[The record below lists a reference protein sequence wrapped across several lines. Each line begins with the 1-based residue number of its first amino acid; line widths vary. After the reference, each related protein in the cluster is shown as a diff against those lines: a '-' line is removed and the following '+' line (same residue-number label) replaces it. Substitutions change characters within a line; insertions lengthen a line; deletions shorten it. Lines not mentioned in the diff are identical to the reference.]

1 MPLPKAI
8 ADAPELEL
16 GLDLFYLAFMDLTT
30 CRSMGFGEGPIPW
43 SAVRDY
49 CDEMELEGDQREDMF
64 NHIRMMDTTYLNHR
78 ASKKQPAASKEK
90 TNAPVRKTTVVR
102 KAAK

>member
-8 ADAPELEL
+8 ADAPELEP

-43 SAVRDY
+43 TAVRDY
-49 CDEMELEGDQREDMF
+49 CNDMDLEGDQREDMF
-64 NHIRMMDTTYLNHR
+64 IHIRLMDTVYLNHR
-78 ASKKQPAASKEK
+78 ASKVKKDAAPKSAPA
-90 TNAPVRKTTVVR
+90 KTTVTR
-102 KAAK
+102 KSSR

>member
-16 GLDLFYLAFMDLTT
+16 GLELFYLAFMDLTT

-43 SAVRDY
+43 TAVRDY
-49 CDEMELEGDQREDMF
+49 CDDMELVGDQRDDMF
-64 NHIRMMDTTYLNHR
+64 AHIRMMDTVYLNHR
-78 ASKKQPAASKEK
+78 ASKAKKEAPKKDAAPAK
-90 TNAPVRKTTVVR
+90 TVITR
-102 KAAK
+102 KAAR